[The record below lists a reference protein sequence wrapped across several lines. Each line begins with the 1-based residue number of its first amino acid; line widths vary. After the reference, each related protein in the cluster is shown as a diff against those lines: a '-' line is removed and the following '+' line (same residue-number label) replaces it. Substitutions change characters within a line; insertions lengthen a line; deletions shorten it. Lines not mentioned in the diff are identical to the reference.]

1 MPIEV
6 RELVIRATVEDIAS
20 NNGDSSGGG
29 NNASGGSSS
38 ALTDHELQSIIEE
51 CTQAVLKIIERQKN
65 R

>member
-20 NNGDSSGGG
+20 GNDGNGSNG
-29 NNASGGSSS
+29 NSATGGSSS
-38 ALTDHELQSIIEE
+38 ALTDNELQSIIEE